1 MHNNLMNSINLIIY
15 KKCIEKF
22 NKTKYM
28 TNKMKMYENYKA
40 RIFNEYYMNRYLSKS
55 KLRLNATN
63 HGKGL
68 FLSPIC

>member
-1 MHNNLMNSINLIIY
+1 MHNNLMNSMNLIIY

-55 KLRLNATN
+55 MN
-63 HGKGL
+63 
-68 FLSPIC
+68 

>member
-1 MHNNLMNSINLIIY
+1 MHNNLMNSMNLIIY

-28 TNKMKMYENYKA
+28 INKMKMYENYKA

-55 KLRLNATN
+55 IN
-63 HGKGL
+63 
-68 FLSPIC
+68 